1 MYYYTK
7 CNMAVSYKTQEPCT
21 LWRVPGFTTGFWSG
35 PYWSYDMCCFFS
47 FFFFAF
53 LCVFCLSS
61 STQCWLCL
69 DCPSSFDCVLT
80 VPPVLTVLTVP
91 PVLTVSWLSLQFW
104 LSWLP
109 LQFWLSW
116 LSLQFW
122 LCLDC
127 PSSFDCVMTA
137 PPVLT
142 VSWLPLQFWLCLD
155 YPSSFDCV
163 LTAPPVFSN
172 VYIPYLEKKNRRSI
186 QQQISICNQKKKSCN
201 LLMKKPIPK
210 QTDTMLLLVF
220 WWKSLS
226 VTYNRLMAFSG
237 YSGFLYQ

>member
-21 LWRVPGFTTGFWSG
+21 LGECLGSPPGFDLVRIDHMT
-35 PYWSYDMCCFFS
+35 CVVFFS
-47 FFFFAF
+47 FFFLAF

-61 STQCWLCL
+61 STQCWMCHDFPSSFDCL
-69 DCPSSFDCVLT
+69 DCPSSFDC
-80 VPPVLTVLTVP
+80 
-91 PVLTVSWLSLQFW
+91 
-104 LSWLP
+104 
-109 LQFWLSW
+109 
-116 LSLQFW
+116 
-122 LCLDC
+122 LDC
-127 PSSFDCVMTA
+127 PSSFD
-137 PPVLT
+137 
-142 VSWLPLQFWLCLD
+142 CLD

-220 WWKSLS
+220 WW
-226 VTYNRLMAFSG
+226 
-237 YSGFLYQ
+237 

>member
-69 DCPSSFDCVLT
+69 DCPSSFDCV
-80 VPPVLTVLTVP
+80 
-91 PVLTVSWLSLQFW
+91 
-104 LSWLP
+104 
-109 LQFWLSW
+109 
-116 LSLQFW
+116 
-122 LCLDC
+122 
-127 PSSFDCVMTA
+127 MTA

-155 YPSSFDCV
+155 YPSGFDCV